1 MAQFQVTQTLKTD
14 NAFIIQGFLLEGQID
29 KEMEIHIPLNKFL
42 DVTGVITEISETN
55 SQYNITIGC
64 SDLEEIDLWD
74 MLNLK
79 DDVIQIK

>member
-1 MAQFQVTQTLKTD
+1 MAQFQVIQTLKTV
-14 NAFIIQGFLLEGQID
+14 NAFIFQGVLLEGQIN
-29 KEMEIHIPLNKFL
+29 KGMEIHVSLNKSM
-42 DVTGVITEISETN
+42 DVAGVITEINKSN
-55 SQYNITIGC
+55 CQYEIVIGC